1 VFLDG
6 SAILTAAIRLHRVGI
21 AGAGAIALASAAWL
35 RHAGHGVTL
44 WSPGGRGAEALR
56 TQPLEAGGVLPC
68 TVTVEVADDAAAL
81 CAASDVLL
89 LALPVNGHRR
99 VMDSLLPFLRDGQ
112 AVIVSSM
119 ASLSSLYLHEAARR
133 TGRQVTVASFGT
145 TVLTARRESATQVKV
160 MTRRKAVG
168 VSALPASSAH
178 EAVALCTDLFGEGF
192 SVQGSALASALANVN
207 PQSHG
212 PLAVF
217 NWTRIERAENWPQYH
232 CMTPGVSR
240 AIEALDTERR
250 AVAAA
255 FGIEVGPIEAHFAR
269 SFGTTS
275 GKLADIAAELHAKR
289 GGPPGPTQVDTRY
302 VTEDMPYGLVF
313 VEALGALAGVPTP
326 ATRTIVDAASLVN
339 GVDYRQQNDLLG
351 PLGLARE
358 TVAGLLARL

>member
-1 VFLDG
+1 
-6 SAILTAAIRLHRVGI
+6 LTEVEGRKYRVGI

-35 RHAGHGVTL
+35 RRAGHGVTV
-44 WSPGGRGAEALR
+44 WSPGGRGADELR
-56 TQPLEAGGVLPC
+56 TQPLEAGGLQSFSVS
-68 TVTVEVADDAAAL
+68 VEVADDAAGL

-99 VMDSLLPFLRDGQ
+99 VMDALLPFLRDGQ
-112 AVIVSSM
+112 TVIVSSM
-119 ASLSSLYLHEAARR
+119 ASLSSLYLHEAALRA
-133 TGRQVTVASFGT
+133 GRQVTVASFGT
-145 TVLTARRESATQVKV
+145 TVLTARRESGTQVKV

-168 VSALPASSAH
+168 VSALPASRAH
-178 EAVALCTDLFGEGF
+178 EAVALCTALFGDGF

-240 AIEALDTERR
+240 AIEALDRERR

-269 SFGTTS
+269 SFGTAS
-275 GKLADIAAELHAKR
+275 EKLADIAAELHAKR

-302 VTEDMPYGLVF
+302 VTEDMPYGLAF
-313 VEALGALAGVPTP
+313 VEALGAMAGVPTP

-339 GVDYRQQNDLLG
+339 GVDYRRENDLLE